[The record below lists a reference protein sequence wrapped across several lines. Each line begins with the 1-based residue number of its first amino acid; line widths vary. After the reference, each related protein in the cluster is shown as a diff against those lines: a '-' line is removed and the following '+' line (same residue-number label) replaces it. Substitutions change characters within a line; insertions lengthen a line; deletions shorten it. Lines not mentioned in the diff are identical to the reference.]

1 MKTVTF
7 KRTHG
12 KPCNPAE
19 VLRRLRE
26 AGVPVLGSTWL
37 LGVSSGTLTV
47 TTTSVAVIYQWT
59 DKTPPEP
66 TQPEDEED
74 EL

>member
-26 AGVPVLGSTWL
+26 AGVPVIGTTWVR
-37 LGVSSGTLTV
+37 GVSSGTLTV
-47 TTTSVAVIYQWT
+47 TTTSVLVIYQWT
-59 DKTPPEP
+59 DKASASPI
-66 TQPEDEED
+66 QPEDEED